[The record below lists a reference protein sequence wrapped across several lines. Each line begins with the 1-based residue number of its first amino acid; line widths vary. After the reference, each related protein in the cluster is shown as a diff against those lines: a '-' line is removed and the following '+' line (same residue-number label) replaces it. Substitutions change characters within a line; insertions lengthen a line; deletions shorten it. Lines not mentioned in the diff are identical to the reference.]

1 MITAEVVDGDAVT
14 GRVRE
19 FAAATGRALLT
30 EVVLISRNLAV
41 ALANAQQPF
50 GLSRASEAMGKARVA
65 EDIGRVFLSPAGF
78 YARLEKDEPQLAPQF
93 WKAWRAR
100 DFAGMERV
108 ARASRAGGGLQVMSA
123 PDPAVHGRRR
133 GTRGRVHGK
142 RASALVT
149 DGAALK
155 AYVRKIQARVGLT
168 KAGWADAAEDCGGTR
183 GIPVWAGGRH
193 AGRGGLPRGGG
204 GVGAAYCGGTR
215 GTRVWGGGRHAG
227 RQGGATVTAAG
238 GDPEV
243 VLENRV
249 PWARDGLP
257 IGVENQAV
265 RIAEE
270 RLQRRMETI
279 LGIGSEMPF

>member
-193 AGRGGLPRGGG
+193 AGR
-204 GVGAAYCGGTR
+204 
-215 GTRVWGGGRHAG
+215 
-227 RQGGATVTAAG
+227 QGGATVTAAG